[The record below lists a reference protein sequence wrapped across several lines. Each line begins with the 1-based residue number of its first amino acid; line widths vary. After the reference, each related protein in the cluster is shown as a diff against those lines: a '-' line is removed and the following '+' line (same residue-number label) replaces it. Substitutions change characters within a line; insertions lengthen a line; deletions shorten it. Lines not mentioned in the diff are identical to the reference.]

1 MVMAKPMKPKRV
13 LTKASGEVSEVLEMV
28 TPMVIEGKGRAGQGV
43 NGGRC
48 FYVVEALGLWKFIAF
63 SNRHPSR
70 AEETAGSELW
80 RVTEGATGTG
90 SR

>member
-1 MVMAKPMKPKRV
+1 MFSQVTRKKVAMVMAKPMKPKRV

-48 FYVVEALGLWKFIAF
+48 LCRE
-63 SNRHPSR
+63 
-70 AEETAGSELW
+70 
-80 RVTEGATGTG
+80 
-90 SR
+90 